1 MLGLERIRVFPESSY
16 LRHFLEVTDSIAVNV
31 STNLNNITSPVLYI
45 IANKYSTPHVCF
57 PISLYKLVATQKPIM
72 CLLSSQAIHSLNRL
86 PLSYEGDW
94 VLLFFQVL

>member
-1 MLGLERIRVFPESSY
+1 MIGLERIRGLPESSY
-16 LRHFLEVTDSIAVNV
+16 LRHFLKVTDLIAVNV

-45 IANKYSTPHVCF
+45 IANKYSTQHVRS

-86 PLSYEGDW
+86 PFS
-94 VLLFFQVL
+94 